1 MKQLKQ
7 ISPNNRNTYIT
18 SGTTG
23 NIPVRADDVNPIINK
38 INEDSNRI
46 TILEDT
52 VSNPPYKTYTG
63 VINNV
68 TGAPVL
74 TILYNDLGYIPAI
87 SGDRSSMQIV
97 FSASAS
103 FRADKI
109 TVFVGQFN
117 SDVIQNYPGI
127 DIAIDVNSQSKK
139 ITLTACYS
147 KGTATVTWLNLP
159 IEIKI
164 FE

>member
-38 INEDSNRI
+38 INEDSSRI
-46 TILEDT
+46 TILEGT
-52 VSNPPYKTYTG
+52 VLNPPYKTYTG
-63 VINNV
+63 VINNA
-68 TGAPVL
+68 TGAPVV
-74 TILYNDLGYIPAI
+74 TILYNDLGYIPTI
-87 SGDRSSMQIV
+87 NGDRRSMEIV
-97 FSASAS
+97 FPASAS

-109 TVFVGQFN
+109 IVFIGQFN
-117 SDVIQNYPGI
+117 SDIIQTYPGI

-139 ITLTACYS
+139 ITLTAYYA
-147 KGTATVTWLNLP
+147 KGTAEITWLNLP

>member
-7 ISPNNRNTYIT
+7 ISPNNRNTYIP

-46 TILEDT
+46 TILEGT
-52 VSNPPYKTYTG
+52 VLNPPYKTYTG

-68 TGAPVL
+68 TGAPVV
-74 TILYNDLGYIPAI
+74 TILYNDLGYIPTI
-87 SGDRSSMQIV
+87 SGDRKFMQIV
-97 FSASAS
+97 FSASVS

-109 TVFVGQFN
+109 TVFIGQFN
-117 SDVIQNYPGI
+117 SDIIQAYPGI
-127 DIAIDVNSQSKK
+127 DIAIDVDSQSKK
-139 ITLTACYS
+139 ITLTAYHS
-147 KGTATVTWLNLP
+147 KAIAEVTWLNLP